1 MRNEEYI
8 KRMEDW
14 HKKSPV
20 TFSLDEGEFV
30 FDEGEFIEVFD
41 ANQIFND
48 TDLTGQPFPEFI
60 KEAAKHFGEDVEI
73 EGNTVILV
81 GIAYSYRDWYY
92 IVDDTEDRFYETCVS
107 KIKFLENLDN

>member
-1 MRNEEYI
+1 MRDEEYI

-14 HKKSPV
+14 YEKEPAP
-20 TFSLDEGEFV
+20 FL

-48 TDLTGQPFPEFI
+48 TDLTGHPFPDFI
-60 KEAAKHFGEDVEI
+60 KEAAKHFGEDVEV
-73 EGNTVILV
+73 ETNTGTLV
-81 GIAYSYRDWYY
+81 GIAYSYMDWYY
-92 IVDDTEDRFYETCVS
+92 IVDYTEDRIYESCVS

>member
-1 MRNEEYI
+1 MRDEEYI

-14 HKKSPV
+14 YEKGP
-20 TFSLDEGEFV
+20 TPFS
-30 FDEGEFIEVFD
+30 FDEGEFIEVFG
-41 ANQIFND
+41 ANQILND

-73 EGNTVILV
+73 ETNTCILV
-81 GIAYSYRDWYY
+81 GIAYSYMDWYY
-92 IVDDTEDRFYETCVS
+92 IVDDTEERWYESCVS

>member
-1 MRNEEYI
+1 MRDEAYI

-14 HKKSPV
+14 YEKEPAP
-20 TFSLDEGEFV
+20 FL

-41 ANQIFND
+41 ANQILND

-60 KEAAKHFGEDVEI
+60 KEAAKHFGEKVEV
-73 EGNTVILV
+73 EGKSGILI
-81 GIAYSYRDWYY
+81 GISYTYLDWYY
-92 IVDDTEDRFYETCVS
+92 LIKNDEHTWAETCIS